1 MRNTTQERYS
11 VRESRSRW
19 LALKLNIGGS
29 RSGNPNGSRPIV
41 SAVEGLPGGLL
52 RPGISPQRGA
62 CLLPAVYSAGGFGF
76 LLALRTLSPA
86 RRKISEFSTNRSAIA
101 VAIVVLYRM
110 FPHSE
115 KAVFVV
121 MIVER
126 L

>member
-1 MRNTTQERYS
+1 M
-11 VRESRSRW
+11 
-19 LALKLNIGGS
+19 ALKLNIGGS
-29 RSGNPNGSRPIV
+29 RSGNQNGSRPIV

-52 RPGISPQRGA
+52 RPGISPQRGT
-62 CLLPAVYSAGGFGF
+62 CLLPAAYSAGGFGF

-86 RRKISEFSTNRSAIA
+86 RRKISEFSTSRSAIA